1 LTCLLT
7 EPNFFGQSEKYMKS
21 VYDQLFDLKYYG
33 GFSIFESCNLP
44 CGLRNY
50 YSEKLRQRLEDEAR
64 EIENASKKRK

>member
-1 LTCLLT
+1 
-7 EPNFFGQSEKYMKS
+7 MKS